1 MAKDQATLVTDDIP
15 VGRLA
20 AGTAN
25 PDASLGFAG
34 PRQDETRRIAYFVS
48 RFPTTTETFI
58 LRELN
63 SIASAPDV
71 EADLY
76 ALFPTPEGVVQPAA
90 RPWLGR
96 VRRSR
101 PLRSLGDLARWTL
114 RRPFRVT
121 SSIAMICF
129 DYRRSPKTLLRALA
143 TMPIASTCAS
153 GLVDERTEH
162 VHAHFATYP
171 ALAAWFCH
179 RLCGVPYSFTVH
191 AHDLY
196 MHQHGLERRARDA
209 AFVVSISEF
218 NRDLLGKLVPPSVP
232 IHVIHCGV
240 ELDKYDFRPRA
251 SRPHG
256 AVRALCVASLREKKG
271 HKVLFDALASGKPG
285 LDRISLDVVGN
296 GELRAE
302 LESYAERLGLAGRVT
317 FHGSLTEPDVARK
330 LDEADLFVL
339 PSIVDQNGDTEGI
352 PVALMEAMAAG
363 VPVIASRITGVPE
376 LVREGSTGMLVEPG
390 DAADLA
396 DKLVEVIAAED
407 AGRDRALN
415 ARRLVEDE
423 FELHSSADRLLEL
436 FRNEHAEPNGH
447 DRRARRGM
455 PSGLFRPPLVLAYHA
470 VGKLPRGL
478 DPEGLMVP
486 PDEIRAQI
494 EHLRARNYRFVT
506 SAEFAA
512 RLHEGRSLNG
522 ICALTFDDGSV
533 DNATVLPDL
542 LASLDVPATLFVCPG
557 LLGKPH
563 PWIEPEAGV
572 RLMDRDELYYTS
584 QLDFIEIGAHTHAHA
599 DLGDVT
605 LEHAHREMVTCKDGL
620 EVLIGKPVLSF
631 AYPYGRYSPSCPA
644 AAEAAGYTSAAT
656 CGLQGGWTPFELRR
670 ELIAPGDMSLR
681 FGLKAR
687 GLYRPLVSSPPA
699 RWRRRLKAA
708 RAR

>member
-1 MAKDQATLVTDDIP
+1 MATDQATVTDDILA
-15 VGRLA
+15 RHA
-20 AGTAN
+20 AGTHNSHGSPGSA
-25 PDASLGFAG
+25 PA
-34 PRQDETRRIAYFVS
+34 RQDQAHRIAYFVS

-76 ALFPTPEGVVQPAA
+76 ALFPTPQGVVQPAA

-101 PLRSLGDLARWTL
+101 PLGSFRDLARWML
-114 RRPFRVT
+114 RRPLRVA
-121 SSIAMICF
+121 SSIALICI

-143 TMPIASTCAS
+143 TVPIASACAS
-153 GLVDERTEH
+153 SLAEGQTEH

-179 RLCGVPYSFTVH
+179 RLCGVTYSFTAH
-191 AHDLY
+191 AHDIY
-196 MHQHGLERRARDA
+196 MNQFGLARRARDA
-209 AFVVSISEF
+209 DFVVSISEF
-218 NRDLLGKLVPPSVP
+218 NRDLLAEVVSPSVP
-232 IHVIHCGV
+232 VHVIHCGV
-240 ELDKYDFRPRA
+240 ELDKYEFRPRA
-251 SRPHG
+251 PRPEG
-256 AVRALCVASLREKKG
+256 PVRALCVAALREKKG

-296 GELRAE
+296 GRLRAE
-302 LESYAERLGLAGRVT
+302 LESYAEKRGLAGRVV
-317 FHGSLTEPDVARK
+317 FHGSLTEPEVSKK

-339 PSIVDQNGDTEGI
+339 PSIVEQNGDTEGI

-363 VPVIASRITGVPE
+363 VPVVASRITGVPE
-376 LVREGSTGMLVEPG
+376 LVKDGSTGVLVEPG
-390 DAADLA
+390 NAADLA
-396 DKLVEVIAAED
+396 DKLVEVIAAEE
-407 AGRDRALN
+407 AGRDRAVN
-415 ARRLVEDE
+415 ARRLIEEE
-423 FELHSSADRLLEL
+423 FELHSSADKLLKL
-436 FRNEHAEPNGH
+436 FRDDPAAPNGH
-447 DRRARRGM
+447 DQRARRGT
-455 PSGLFRPPLVLAYHA
+455 PSGVFRPPLVLAYHA
-470 VGKLPRGL
+470 VGKLPPAL

-486 PDEIRAQI
+486 PDELRAQI
-494 EHLRARNYRFVT
+494 EHLQDRNYRFVT

-512 RLHEGRSLNG
+512 RLNEGGSLNG
-522 ICALTFDDGSV
+522 ICALTFDDGSI
-533 DNATVLPDL
+533 DNATVLPDI
-542 LASLDVPATLFVCPG
+542 LASLDVPATLFVCSG

-599 DLGDVT
+599 DLGEAT
-605 LEHAHREMVTCKDGL
+605 LEHAHREMVACKQEL

-631 AYPYGRYSPSCPA
+631 AYPYGRYSPPCPA

-656 CGLQGGWTPFELRR
+656 CGLQGGWTPYELRR
-670 ELIAPGDMSLR
+670 ELIAPGDLPLR

-699 RWRRRLKAA
+699 RWRRRLRAA